1 MSDDN
6 SMPPKEPKISEAIRG
21 YVYLQVMLFVA
32 IVYGMK
38 NLDPWPFGVGRC
50 DIIHYLYI
58 AGFLI
63 TTLLILINYT
73 EGKAENLVQREKIG
87 ATRTLIGR
95 AIFIPL
101 FFIGWYFVL
110 TRGQIDFCEKF
121 FSGSDGFKS
130 VIEAKNFIF
139 SFMAVCSSPALVFFF
154 LF

>member
-1 MSDDN
+1 MSDSD
-6 SMPPKEPKISEAIRG
+6 STPPQEPKISEVIVG
-21 YVYLQVMLFVA
+21 YMYLQIALFVA

-38 NLDPWPFGVGRC
+38 NMEPWPYGVGRC

-63 TTLLILINYT
+63 TTLLILRNYA
-73 EGKAENLVQREKIG
+73 EGRAENLARREKIG

-95 AIFIPL
+95 AIFIPF

-121 FSGSDGFKS
+121 FFGSDGFKS
-130 VIEAKNFIF
+130 VVEAKNFIF